1 MPVVYRDSTTC
12 PRGVAN
18 RRASLSWIKTN
29 IKSSGVLYFGDDDN
43 TFDLALFSEIR
54 FTKKVSMFPVGLIG
68 LYAVSSPIVR
78 NGEVIGFFDS
88 WPASRRF
95 PVDMAGFA
103 VNLDYLAL
111 SPNATMPYHE
121 GHEEDGFL
129 RSLGLTISDI
139 EPKANNC
146 TEVLVWHTQT
156 KKVKAPTFQVTPERM
171 ADDDTSL
178 KTLLLNLDA
187 SGMSSFS
194 PNSGKFICF
203 IIYLFVIIIL
213 LFTQVKKS
221 KSYAGEKVK
230 KCTLYDCKENV
241 C

>member
-1 MPVVYRDSTTC
+1 MPEVFRESKSC

-18 RRASLSWIKTN
+18 RRASLSWIKNN
-29 IKSSGVLYFGDDDN
+29 IKSPGVLYFGDDDN

-54 FTKKVSMFPVGLIG
+54 YTKKVSMFPVGLIG

-78 NGEVIGFFDS
+78 HGEVIGFFDS
-88 WPASRRF
+88 WPASRLF

-139 EPKANNC
+139 EPKASNC

-156 KKVKAPTFQVTPERM
+156 KKVKVPTFHVTPELLAM
-171 ADDDTSL
+171 DHTSL
-178 KTLLLNLDA
+178 KTLLLHLDA

-194 PNSGKFICF
+194 PNTGRTITF
-203 IIYLFVIIIL
+203 
-213 LFTQVKKS
+213 
-221 KSYAGEKVK
+221 
-230 KCTLYDCKENV
+230 N
-241 C
+241 